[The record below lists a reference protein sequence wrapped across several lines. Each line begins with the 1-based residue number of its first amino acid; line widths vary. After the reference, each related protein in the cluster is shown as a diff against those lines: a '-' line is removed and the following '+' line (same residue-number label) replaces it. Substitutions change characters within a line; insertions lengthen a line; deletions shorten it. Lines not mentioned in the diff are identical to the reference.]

1 MIDFTSIEPLGIKG
15 AAIVVL
21 CSLLIGLERQW
32 SGKPAGIRTSILIC
46 LSAYV
51 FVSIGQ
57 FLQPEGGAVRIVGQ
71 IVTGVGFLGGGVI
84 IAREG
89 LVLGVTSAAVI
100 WVLAAIGSLI
110 GLGYFSSSI
119 LITIITLFV
128 LVGITLLE
136 KLFLKLNRGV
146 HKKINHKDDDEGE
159 KTPFDD
165 NE

>member
-1 MIDFTSIEPLGIKG
+1 MDLTIFEPLDLIGSFI
-15 AAIVVL
+15 AL
-21 CSLLIGLERQW
+21 MCSLLIGLERQW

-46 LSAYV
+46 LSAFV

-57 FLQPEGGAVRIVGQ
+57 FLQPEEGSVRIVGQ

-84 IAREG
+84 ISREG

-100 WVLAAIGSLI
+100 WILAAIGSLI
-110 GLGYFSSSI
+110 GLGYFSSAV

-136 KLFLKLNRGV
+136 KLFIKLKTGV
-146 HKKINHKDDDEGE
+146 HK
-159 KTPFDD
+159 
-165 NE
+165 